1 MPEIRTLRPADD
13 AALHRLLDRS
23 FGHCINWFRKHQ
35 PDLYGDEPGL
45 FESGL
50 VIADGDELLCHVGT
64 FPMELVAGPVRIP
77 CGGIGNVAT
86 APEARGQ
93 GYMSQLLERSIQRMA
108 EWGWPVS
115 VLWGDTQRY
124 GHFGY
129 ARAGLELRL
138 ELNRRTMRDV
148 APAPVE
154 EVDLSDPE
162 VAGRIEALYKQ
173 LPVRTDRPRFP
184 YRLRRPNIRGF
195 LGHDGYAIVRGVGGG
210 NPQIIELASPTGR
223 EPGLVLGVMD
233 VTFGSSATVTVEAEP
248 SERLARLQRVAHMW
262 SVEPQGMFRIIDWP
276 KFMEAAA
283 PLLEQ
288 RARNV
293 APFELAVGARWQ
305 DECSAVSVA
314 WNGEKLHVA
323 PGRQVEPYVE
333 IGLRRLTRLVFGA
346 PGEFCGDL
354 GPFAR
359 LLPVPVHIPLLDH
372 V

>member
-1 MPEIRTLRPADD
+1 
-13 AALHRLLDRS
+13 
-23 FGHCINWFRKHQ
+23 
-35 PDLYGDEPGL
+35 
-45 FESGL
+45 
-50 VIADGDELLCHVGT
+50 
-64 FPMELVAGPVRIP
+64 
-77 CGGIGNVAT
+77 
-86 APEARGQ
+86 
-93 GYMSQLLERSIQRMA
+93 MSQLLERSIQRMA

-288 RARNV
+288 RPGTSRRSSLPSAPGGRTSAR
-293 APFELAVGARWQ
+293 PFRWPGTARSCTSHPDARWNRTWKSS
-305 DECSAVSVA
+305 CA
-314 WNGEKLHVA
+314 G
-323 PGRQVEPYVE
+323 
-333 IGLRRLTRLVFGA
+333 
-346 PGEFCGDL
+346 
-354 GPFAR
+354 
-359 LLPVPVHIPLLDH
+359 
-372 V
+372 